1 MKVSSI
7 SLVVHHGKKKAVE
20 LEKELLASLSER
32 GVSIVEN
39 GADLVVSLGGDGTVL
54 RAARVAHEADAPL
67 LAVNLGTLGY
77 LTEVDA
83 PDASSALD
91 RIFEGDFEIEDRM
104 MLDCTAECG
113 GETRRFVGLNEVLV
127 ERSSRYRLVRLDVGV
142 SGERLSTFNADGVI
156 VATPTGSTAYALSAG
171 GPIVSPRAQVLLVVP
186 VSPHM
191 IFSRAVVLSPEDT
204 VAITIGPDPAADGE
218 GRPQEA
224 SLVLDGTLGCTLGP
238 GDSVTVGRH
247 ERPLRL
253 IRMAGPRF
261 LERLRSKLD
270 LPS

>member
-1 MKVSSI
+1 MNVEKV
-7 SLVVHHGKKKAVE
+7 SLVVHEGKPKAVVLRE
-20 LEKELLASLSER
+20 ELLVALGER
-32 GVSIVEN
+32 GIEVVES

-83 PDASSALD
+83 AEANGSLE
-91 RIFEGDFEIEDRM
+91 RILAGDFVLEDRM
-104 MLDCTAECG
+104 MLHCDVETS
-113 GETRRFVGLNEVLV
+113 GERRSFVGLNEVLV
-127 ERSSRYRLVRLDVGV
+127 ERSSRYRLVRLDVRVG
-142 SGERLSTFNADGVI
+142 GERLATFNADGVI

-171 GPIVSPRAQVLLVVP
+171 GPIVSPRTECLLVVP

-191 IFSRAVVLSPEDT
+191 IFSRAVVLSPHDEVEISVGATDDEVPT
-204 VAITIGPDPAADGE
+204 
-218 GRPQEA
+218 PQEA
-224 SLVLDGTLGCTLGP
+224 SVVLDGGLGSTVTA
-238 GDSVTVGRH
+238 GDRVRVRKH
-247 ERPLRL
+247 ERPLHL
-253 IRMAGPRF
+253 VRMTGPGF